1 MSKTFYFYDLETT
14 GVDPRNGRI
23 MQFAGQRTDTD
34 LKPVGDPHNVLIKQS
49 DDILPDPGA
58 VLITGITPQM
68 TLADGITE
76 AEFVRL
82 FDKEIFKPDTIFVGF
97 NSVRFDDEF
106 MRFLL
111 WRNFHDSYEWQWKDG
126 TSRWDIL
133 DVSRMTRALRPDG
146 INWPFDSKGKP
157 TNKLESLTSVNK
169 ISHDDAHDA
178 LADVKATIAIAKL
191 IKKNQPKLFG
201 YLLDLRTKKEAENFF
216 RQNDIFVYSSGKYP
230 SEFEKTTVVANLG
243 GHPDN
248 NGVLVYDLRH
258 DPSEFIDLKP
268 SDLANLWQYDKEKKL
283 VPLPVKSIQPNR
295 CPAVA
300 PLGVLDSDKDA
311 QKRIKINLDTTK
323 KNHKLLNENP
333 EFINKLH
340 QALEILNKKR
350 AEQAT
355 LINDDLNV
363 ESALYDNFVDNQD
376 RRLLEKVRTSDPEDM
391 NNIASEL
398 KDARLKS
405 LLPRYKAR
413 NYPKSLSD
421 EELIDWENFRKEKLL
436 GGGESSRF
444 AQFSKQLS
452 RYAVGEFGTL
462 SDEDKYLLEELRLY
476 AESILPES

>member
-1 MSKTFYFYDLETT
+1 
-14 GVDPRNGRI
+14 
-23 MQFAGQRTDTD
+23 MQFAGQRTDMD
-34 LKPVGDPHNVLIKQS
+34 LKPVGDPHNILIKQT

-76 AEFVRL
+76 AEFIKL

-106 MRFLL
+106 MRFLF

-126 TSRWDIL
+126 CSRWDIL

-146 INWPFDSKGKP
+146 INWPVDSKGKP

-178 LADVKATIAIAKL
+178 LADVNATIAVAKL

-201 YLLDLRTKKEAENFF
+201 YLLDLRTKKESEKFF
-216 RQNDIFVYSSGKYP
+216 QQNDIFVYSSGKYA

-243 GHPDN
+243 KHPDN
-248 NGVLVYDLRH
+248 NGILVYDLRH
-258 DPSEFIDLKP
+258 DLAEFIDLKP
-268 SDLANLWQYDKEKKL
+268 AELADLWKYDKEKKQ
-283 VPLPVKSIQPNR
+283 VPLPVKSVQPNR

-300 PLGVLDSDKDA
+300 PLGVLDPEA
-311 QKRIKINLDTTK
+311 QKRLKVDLAQVQ
-323 KNHKLLNENP
+323 KNHKTLKENP

-340 QALEILNKKR
+340 QALEIMNKKR
-350 AEQAT
+350 AEQPA
-355 LINDDLNV
+355 LIADDLNV

-376 RRLLEKVRTSDPEDM
+376 RSLLEKVRSSNPENMSDITSQ
-391 NNIASEL
+391 L
-398 KDARLKS
+398 KDSRLKS

-413 NYPKSLSD
+413 NYPKSLND
-421 EELIDWENFRKEKLL
+421 EELVGWENYRKEKLL
-436 GGGESSRF
+436 GGGENSRF

-452 RYAVGEFGTL
+452 RYAEGEFRAL